1 MMIPFMN
8 GWATQENLS
17 KLFLLH
23 QMIERI
29 PYGGQSA
36 SLSSKNLRRATF
48 NDSKFFRG
56 VVMTLHDEICILK
69 SKTGPILI

>member
-17 KLFLLH
+17 KFDLLH
-23 QMIERI
+23 QLIERI

-36 SLSSKNLRRATF
+36 SLICKNLRRATF
-48 NDSKFFRG
+48 SDSKFFRD
-56 VVMTLHDEICILK
+56 VVMTPHDEICILK